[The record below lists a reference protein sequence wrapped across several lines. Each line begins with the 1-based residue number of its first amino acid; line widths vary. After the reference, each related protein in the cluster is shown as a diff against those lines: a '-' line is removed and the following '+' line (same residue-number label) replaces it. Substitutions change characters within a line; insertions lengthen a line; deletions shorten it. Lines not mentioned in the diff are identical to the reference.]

1 MLSWESEFWQTSSF
15 RWKINSCADSEALT
29 LSNGSWG
36 GRYQLILSARKCRSW
51 RDILLIRSGR
61 RTGSLPGWM
70 SAPRQRLSHGKLCRP
85 GTQEEICSRQEN
97 RLITGTFNE
106 LGPKSGR
113 PIRLWGNNPGGL
125 QKLFIISLWLVFE
138 YTIRVV
144 WPWQTLQSPTLI
156 RCIAAL
162 QKQTLDLHF

>member
-1 MLSWESEFWQTSSF
+1 MEDKQLCRRRGYNAQRWQLGWQVSADIISAEVPILTGHIVAQ
-15 RWKINSCADSEALT
+15 RLINQK
-29 LSNGSWG
+29 W
-36 GRYQLILSARKCRSW
+36 
-51 RDILLIRSGR
+51 
-61 RTGSLPGWM
+61 RTGSLRGWM
-70 SAPRQRLSHGKLCRP
+70 SAPRQRLSHGKLCRL
-85 GTQEEICSRQEN
+85 GTQQEICSRQEN
-97 RLITGTFNE
+97 RLITWTFNE

-113 PIRLWGNNPGGL
+113 PIRLWGNNPGGFL

-162 QKQTLDLHF
+162 QKQPLDLHF